1 MKKDGV
7 NIIIGLGH
15 SGYDVDQKIA
25 RNCPLIDVI
34 IGGHSHSFIESG
46 QHSQMEKVEGPYPTI
61 FTHTN
66 GKEVPIVQAYAFT
79 KYLGQLQLTVSLNR

>member
-25 RNCPLIDVI
+25 QNCPLIDVVV
-34 IGGHSHSFIESG
+34 GGHSHSYLQSG
-46 QHSQMEKVEGPYPTI
+46 QDNQIEKVEGPYPTI
-61 FTHTN
+61 ITQKN
-66 GKEVPIVQAYAFT
+66 GKVVPIVQAYAFT
-79 KYLGQLQLTVSLNR
+79 KYLGQLQLAVS